1 MEDSI
6 QGQNTFEN
14 IRVTNEDFFLDE
26 RASVEILK

>member
-14 IRVTNEDFFLDE
+14 FRVTSEDFFLDE